1 MCKKTMYKVIAILL
15 VSSLLVGIICNIL
28 VKIQV
33 DLIELK
39 DIEALYDNRKFRKKY
54 EIEAVLAGLYSV
66 RVELIGFSE
75 NKFYIQMRGESK
87 KYEYRYLKKLSNE
100 KVTWFIFSNE
110 KIRYNDISD
119 FGEINLYNYSV
130 PNEEIYILVFPNGC
144 GILLCYLSILLNPLK
159 L

>member
-1 MCKKTMYKVIAILL
+1 MCKKTWYKIITMLL
-15 VSSLLVGIICNIL
+15 VSSLFVGKIRNIP

-39 DIEALYDNRKFRKKY
+39 DVEALYDTRKFRKKY

-75 NKFYIQMRGESK
+75 NKFYVKMRGGSQ
-87 KYEYRYLKKLSNE
+87 KYEYKYLKRLSNE
-100 KVTWFIFSNE
+100 KVIWFIFSNE
-110 KIRYNDISD
+110 KIKYNDISD

-130 PNEEIYILVFPNGC
+130 PNEEIYILVFPR
-144 GILLCYLSILLNPLK
+144 
-159 L
+159 

>member
-1 MCKKTMYKVIAILL
+1 MCKKTWYKIITMLL
-15 VSSLLVGIICNIL
+15 VSSLFVGIIRNIP

-39 DIEALYDNRKFRKKY
+39 DVEALYDNRKFRKKY

-75 NKFYIQMRGESK
+75 NKFYVKMRGGSQ
-87 KYEYRYLKKLSNE
+87 KYEYKYLRRLSNE
-100 KVTWFIFSNE
+100 KVIWFIFSNE
-110 KIRYNDISD
+110 KIKYNDISD

-130 PNEEIYILVFPNGC
+130 PNEEIYILVFPN
-144 GILLCYLSILLNPLK
+144 
-159 L
+159 